1 MQEKVKK
8 LGSWQVQYV
17 KNKNYRMRENG
28 QRKLFK
34 NNGTKNLS
42 FHIKRA
48 HRMLGIVVEEKNLMK
63 VHYGEISDTRNGRS

>member
-8 LGSWQVQYV
+8 LGSWQVHYV

-42 FHIKRA
+42 SHIKRA
-48 HRMLGIVVEEKNLMK
+48 RRMLGIVVEEQNLMK
-63 VHYGEISDTRNGRS
+63 VHYGEISDTRNERS